1 MVKISFKYYLAAFII
16 AAGFALSFAQQK
28 INDKKAELEDLKKQI
43 TQLERELKTKTKLEK
58 DNVQYLEKISRQS
71 LLLKKLINKLALE
84 ELQKENEIG
93 GVEENLIAVEE
104 EIERLKDSYSKY
116 IVWLYKNSR
125 YSEIKLIIDSKS
137 LKQAILRYKYLSF
150 ITAKNK
156 EVLTE
161 LNNNKRRMLDFKN
174 VLKNQLME
182 KERLVESK
190 KTEQQSLKGKEQDRK
205 NMLSSLRKDKKSLTQ
220 EIESKRRAEITI
232 KNIIAKLV
240 DSDRERKAKAIKSRV
255 KDNKIH
261 VETFK
266 YDSFESF
273 VSLKGKLN
281 WPLSYGKIVR
291 DFGENK
297 NEKLNTITL
306 NYGVD
311 ILAGN
316 NEKVF
321 AVAEGIV
328 SAIDWIPGYGSVVII
343 THKDEFR
350 TVYGHVAD
358 IGVVEGQKVIAGK
371 LIGKVTESLE
381 GKILHFE
388 IWNERNYQNPESWLS
403 RK

>member
-1 MVKISFKYYLAAFII
+1 MVKSSFKYF
-16 AAGFALSFAQQK
+16 FALLFVFGFLTVNGQQK

-43 TQLERELKTKTKLEK
+43 SQLEQELKTKTRLEK
-58 DNVQYLEKISRQS
+58 DNVQSLEKISKQS
-71 LLLKKLINKLALE
+71 LLLKKLINKLAVE
-84 ELQKENEIG
+84 ERQKET
-93 GVEENLIAVEE
+93 
-104 EIERLKDSYSKY
+104 EIERVERNLAEVEGEMLRLKESYSKY
-116 IVWLYKNSR
+116 IVWVYKNSR
-125 YSEIKLIIDSKS
+125 YSEIKYVIDSKS
-137 LKQAILRYKYLSF
+137 LKQAMLRYKYLSF

-156 EVLTE
+156 EVLTK
-161 LNNNKRRMLDFKN
+161 LNDDKKQMLEIKN
-174 VLKNQLME
+174 SLRNQLVE
-182 KERLVESK
+182 KEKLVESK
-190 KTEQQSLKGKEQDRK
+190 KTEQQSLTEKEKERRK
-205 NMLSSLRKDKKSLTQ
+205 LLTDLRKDKKSLTQ

-232 KNIIAKLV
+232 KNMIAKLI
-240 DSDRERKAKAIKSRV
+240 DADRERKAKAIKNRV
-255 KDNKIH
+255 NDNKAH

-266 YDSFESF
+266 YDSFENFS
-273 VSLKGKLN
+273 SLKGKLN

-311 ILAGN
+311 ILAGS

-371 LIGKVTESLE
+371 QIGKVTESLE

-388 IWNERNYQNPESWLS
+388 IWNERNYQNPETWLS